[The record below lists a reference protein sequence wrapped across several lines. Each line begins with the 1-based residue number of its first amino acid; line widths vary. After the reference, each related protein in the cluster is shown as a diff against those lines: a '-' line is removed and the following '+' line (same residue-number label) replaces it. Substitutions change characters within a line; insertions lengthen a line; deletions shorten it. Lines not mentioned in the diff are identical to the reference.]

1 MRRTPAI
8 LLLGILV
15 VALASRFSSGFS
27 DATFTSSSAASG
39 TVRAASDWTA
49 PAVTLT
55 NPGTPLQGTVTLAA
69 TATDAE
75 SGITSV
81 TLQYLAPGAST
92 WTTLCI
98 DATAPYSC
106 AWATGSMVDG
116 TYDLRARALN
126 GAGYTTL
133 SDTVRTTVANNV
145 VVVLADPGD
154 IVRGNVPVSATVY
167 NGGALPWV
175 VTIQYAP
182 AGGSSWKTLCSGLS
196 APFGCTWTTT
206 SFAND
211 SYDLRAVATSGLTSV
226 TSAVVSDVLVD
237 NLAPTVAMTDPGSP
251 LSGTVTFAAS
261 VSDAGSGV
269 QQVVLQHLR
278 SGTSTW
284 QTLCTIT
291 AEPFSC
297 RYATTAL
304 TDGTYSFRAVATDV
318 AGNTATSASVTG
330 RVVDNTVSSVSVDDP
345 GAFLSGTVTVTAQA
359 NSTAGVA
366 SVRLQRATSGTSTW
380 TDLCTSTTAPYSC
393 SWDTRS
399 VANGSYD
406 LRAILV
412 DGHGA
417 TTTSAVVSA
426 RKVDNSTLRA
436 VDVQGSNGEGTVGRL
451 DAGDSVTLTYSES
464 VAPASITAGW
474 TGTALPVSLRL
485 RDGNLVGGGNRAD
498 VLDVLRNGSAV
509 QLGSIGL
516 RDDYVK
522 ARKTATFNATMTA
535 STATVDGVSR
545 TVVTIVVG
553 TLASGN
559 GLRTVAA
566 APTMAW
572 TPSTAATSIGGGAC
586 AATPVTESGPAD
598 RDF

>member
-1 MRRTPAI
+1 MRRTTAI

-15 VALASRFSSGFS
+15 AVLASRFSSGFS

-49 PAVTLT
+49 PAVAVTH
-55 NPGTPLQGTVTLAA
+55 PGTPVQGTVTLAA

-92 WTTLCI
+92 WTTVCT
-98 DATAPYSC
+98 DTSAPYSC
-106 AWATGSMVDG
+106 TWSTAGLADG
-116 TYDLRARALN
+116 TYDLRARAVN
-126 GAGYTTL
+126 GAGYTSL

-145 VVVLADPGD
+145 VVVLSDPGD
-154 IVRGNVPVSATVY
+154 VVRGNVAMSATVY

-175 VTIQYAP
+175 VAIQYVA
-182 AGGSSWKTLCSGLS
+182 AGGSAWKTLCSGLS

-211 SYDLRAVATSGLTSV
+211 SFDLRAVATSGTTTV

-237 NLAPTVAMTDPGSP
+237 NLAPAVTMTDPGSP
-251 LSGTVTFAAS
+251 LSGTVTFGATAI
-261 VSDAGSGV
+261 DAGSGV

-278 SGTSTW
+278 GGTSTW
-284 QTLCTIT
+284 QSLCTIT
-291 AEPFSC
+291 AEPFTC
-297 RYATTAL
+297 RVATTAL
-304 TDGTYSFRAVATDV
+304 VDGTYSFRAVATDV
-318 AGNTATSASVTG
+318 VGNTATSVSVTG

-345 GAFLSGTVTVTAQA
+345 GAYLSGTVTVTAQA
-359 NSTAGVA
+359 SSTAGVT
-366 SVRLQRATSGTSTW
+366 SVRIQRATSGSSTW
-380 TDLCTSTTAPYSC
+380 TDLCTSTAAPYSC
-393 SWDTRS
+393 AWDTKT
-399 VANGSYD
+399 VPNGSYD
-406 LRAILV
+406 LRAILL
-412 DGHGA
+412 DGRGA
-417 TTTSAVVSA
+417 TTTSALVSA
-426 RKVDNSTLRA
+426 RKVDNSPLRA
-436 VDVQGSNGEGTVGRL
+436 VDVQASNGEGTAGRL
-451 DAGDSVTLTYSES
+451 DAGDTITLTYSET
-464 VAPASITAGW
+464 VAPASIAAGW
-474 TGTALPVSLRL
+474 SGAALPVSLRL
-485 RDGNLVGGGNRAD
+485 RDGNLVGAGNRAD

-509 QLGSIGL
+509 QLGSVGL

-535 STATVDGVSR
+535 STVSVDGINR

-566 APTMAW
+566 APTMVW
-572 TPSTAATSIGGGAC
+572 TPSTAATSVGGGAC
-586 AATPVTESGPAD
+586 SATPVTESGPAD
-598 RDF
+598 RDL

>member
-15 VALASRFSSGFS
+15 VALAARFSSGFS
-27 DATFTSSSAASG
+27 DATFTSSSATAG

-49 PAVTLT
+49 PAVTLSP
-55 NPGTPLQGTVTLAA
+55 PGTPLQGTVTLTA

-75 SGITSV
+75 SGIASV
-81 TLQYLAPGAST
+81 TLQQLAPGTST
-92 WTTLCI
+92 WTTVCT
-98 DATAPYSC
+98 DTTAPYSC
-106 AWATGSMVDG
+106 AWNTAAVADG
-116 TYDLRARALN
+116 TYDLRARAVN
-126 GAGYTTL
+126 GAGYTSV

-154 IVRGNVPVSATVY
+154 IVRGNVAMGATVY
-167 NGGALPWV
+167 NGGALPWL

-182 AGGSSWKTLCSGLS
+182 AGGSSWKPLCSGLS

-211 SYDLRAVATSGLTSV
+211 SWDLRAVATSGLTTV

-237 NLAPTVAMTDPGSP
+237 NLAPAVTMTDPGSP
-251 LSGTVTFAAS
+251 LSGAVTFAATAT
-261 VSDAGSGV
+261 DAGSGI

-291 AEPFSC
+291 SEPYTC
-297 RYATTAL
+297 RSATTAL
-304 TDGTYSFRAVATDV
+304 TDGSYAFRAVATDV

-345 GAFLSGTVTVTAQA
+345 GAFLHGTVTVTAQA

-366 SVRLQRATSGTSTW
+366 SVRLQRAPSGTSTW

-393 SWDTRS
+393 TWDTRT

-406 LRAILV
+406 LRAVLV
-412 DGHGA
+412 DGRGA
-417 TTTSAVVSA
+417 TTTSALVTA
-426 RKVDNSTLRA
+426 RKVDNSALRA
-436 VDVQGSNGEGTVGRL
+436 LDVQASNCEGTVGRL
-451 DAGDSVTLTYSES
+451 DAGDTLTLTYSES

-485 RDGNLVGGGNRAD
+485 RDGNLVGAGNRAD

-509 QLGSIGL
+509 QLGSVSL

-535 STATVDGVSR
+535 ATVTVDGVNR

-553 TLASGN
+553 TLASGS
-559 GLRTVAA
+559 GLRTVPA
-566 APTMAW
+566 APTMTW
-572 TPSTAATSIGGGAC
+572 TPSTAATSVGGGAC
-586 AATPVTESGPAD
+586 AATPVGESGPAD
-598 RDF
+598 KDL

>member
-1 MRRTPAI
+1 MRRTAAI
-8 LLLGILV
+8 VVLGILV
-15 VALASRFSSGFS
+15 LALAVRGSSGFS
-27 DATFTSSSAASG
+27 DATFTSSSANAG

-49 PAVTLT
+49 PTVTVT
-55 NPGTPLQGTVTLAA
+55 HPGTPLRGTVTLAA

-75 SGITSV
+75 SGIASV
-81 TLQYLAPGAST
+81 TLQYLAPGAAT
-92 WTTLCI
+92 WTTICT
-98 DATAPYSC
+98 DTVAPYSC
-106 AWATGSMVDG
+106 AWNTGALGDG
-116 TYDLRARALN
+116 TYDLRARAVD
-126 GAGYTTL
+126 GAGYSSL
-133 SDTVRTTVANNV
+133 SDSVRTAVANNV
-145 VVVLADPGD
+145 LVVLNDPGD
-154 IVRGNVPVSATVY
+154 VVRGNVTMGATVHS
-167 NGGALPWV
+167 GGALPWL

-182 AGGSSWKTLCSGLS
+182 AGGSSWKTLCSGLA

-211 SYDLRAVATSGLTSV
+211 SFDLRAVATSGATTV

-251 LSGTVTFAAS
+251 LSGTVTFAATAT
-261 VSDAGSGV
+261 DAGSGV

-284 QTLCTIT
+284 QTLCTI
-291 AEPFSC
+291 ASEPFTC
-297 RYATTAL
+297 RSATTAL
-304 TDGTYSFRAVATDV
+304 ADGTYSFRAVATDV
-318 AGNTATSASVTG
+318 VGNTATSVAVTG

-366 SVRLQRATSGTSTW
+366 SVRIQRAATGSGTW
-380 TDLCTSTTAPYSC
+380 TDLCTDPAAPYSC
-393 SWDTRS
+393 AWDTKA

-412 DGHGA
+412 DGRGA
-417 TTTSAVVSA
+417 TTTSAIVGA

-436 VDVQGSNGEGTVGRL
+436 VDVQASNGEGTVGRL
-451 DAGDSVTLTYSES
+451 DAGDTITLTYSDT
-464 VAPASITAGW
+464 VAPGSISAGW
-474 TGTALPVSLRL
+474 TGTALPVNLRL
-485 RDGNLVGGGNRAD
+485 RDGNLVGAGNRAD
-498 VLDVLRNGSAV
+498 VLDLLRNGSAV

-516 RDDYVK
+516 RDDFIK

-535 STATVDGVSR
+535 ATVTVDGVNR

-553 TLASGN
+553 TLASGS
-559 GLRTVAA
+559 GVKTVAA
-566 APTMAW
+566 AATMLW
-572 TPSTAATSIGGGAC
+572 TPSTAATSVSGGAC

-598 RDF
+598 RDL

>member
-8 LLLGILV
+8 LILGILV

-27 DATFTSSSAASG
+27 DATFTSSSASSG
-39 TVRAASDWTA
+39 TVEAAQDWTA
-49 PAVTLT
+49 PAVTLA
-55 NPGTPLQGTVTLAA
+55 NPGTPLQGTVTLSA

-75 SGITSV
+75 SGIASV

-92 WTTLCI
+92 WTTVCT
-98 DATAPYSC
+98 DTTAPYSC
-106 AWATGSMVDG
+106 AWATGSLADG
-116 TYDLRARALN
+116 SYDLRARAVN
-126 GAGYTTL
+126 GAGYTSL
-133 SDTVRTTVANNV
+133 SDSVRTTVANNV

-154 IVRGNVPVSATVY
+154 VVRGNVAMGATVY
-167 NGGALPWV
+167 NGGALPWL
-175 VTIQYAP
+175 VTIQYAT
-182 AGGSSWKTLCSGLS
+182 AGSTSWKTLCSGLS
-196 APFGCTWTTT
+196 APFGCTWSTT

-211 SYDLRAVATSGLTSV
+211 SFDLRAVATSGTTTV

-237 NLAPTVAMTDPGSP
+237 NLAPTVTMTDPGSP
-251 LSGTVTFAAS
+251 LSGSVTFAAS
-261 VSDAGSGV
+261 ATDAGSGV

-278 SGTSTW
+278 NGTSTW

-297 RYATTAL
+297 RVATTTL

-318 AGNTATSASVTG
+318 AGNTATSAGVTG
-330 RVVDNTVSSVSVDDP
+330 RVVDNTVSSISVDDP
-345 GAFLSGTVTVTAQA
+345 GAYLSGTVTVTAQA

-366 SVRLQRATSGTSTW
+366 SVRIQRAATGTSTW

-393 SWDTRS
+393 AWDTRT

-406 LRAILV
+406 LRAIVV
-412 DGHGA
+412 DGRGA
-417 TTTSAVVSA
+417 ASTSAVVSA

-436 VDVQGSNGEGTVGRL
+436 VDVQASNGDGTLGRL
-451 DAGDSVTLTYSES
+451 DAGDTITLTYSES

-474 TGTALPVSLRL
+474 TGAALPVSLRL
-485 RDGNLVGGGNRAD
+485 RDGNLVGGGNRTD
-498 VLDVLRNGSAV
+498 VLDVLRNGNAV

-535 STATVDGVSR
+535 STVTVDGVGR

-553 TLASGN
+553 TLASGG
-559 GLRTVAA
+559 GLRTSSV
-566 APTMAW
+566 APTMVW
-572 TPSTAATSIGGGAC
+572 TPSTAATSLGGGAC

-598 RDF
+598 RDL

>member
-1 MRRTPAI
+1 MRRTPVI

-27 DATFTSSSAASG
+27 DATFTSSSASAG
-39 TVRAASDWTA
+39 TVQAAQDWTA
-49 PAVTLT
+49 PAVTVT
-55 NPGTPLQGTVTLAA
+55 DPGSSVQGTVTVAA
-69 TATDAE
+69 TASDAE
-75 SGITSV
+75 SGIASA

-92 WTTLCI
+92 WTSICT
-98 DATAPYSC
+98 DTTAPYSC
-106 AWATGSMVDG
+106 AWATGAVADG
-116 TYDLRARALN
+116 TYDLRARAVN
-126 GAGYTTL
+126 GAGYTSL
-133 SDTVRTTVANNV
+133 SDSVRTTVANNV

-154 IVRGNVPVSATVY
+154 IVRGNVATSATVY

-175 VTIQYAP
+175 VTIQYVVS
-182 AGGSSWKTLCSGLS
+182 GGTAWKTLCSGLS
-196 APFGCTWTTT
+196 APFGCTWTTA

-211 SYDLRAVATSGLTSV
+211 GYDLRAVATSGTTTV
-226 TSAVVSDVLVD
+226 TSAVISDVLVD
-237 NLAPTVAMTDPGSP
+237 NLAPAVTMTDPGSP
-251 LSGTVTFAAS
+251 LSGSVTFAAS
-261 VSDAGSGV
+261 ATDAGSGV

-291 AEPFSC
+291 TEPFSC
-297 RYATTAL
+297 RVPTTTL

-318 AGNTATSASVTG
+318 AGNTATSATVTG

-345 GAFLSGTVTVTAQA
+345 GAYLSGTVTVTALA

-366 SVRLQRATSGTSTW
+366 SVRIQRAATGTATW
-380 TDLCTSTTAPYSC
+380 TDLCSSTTAPYSC
-393 SWDTRS
+393 TWDTRT

-417 TTTSAVVSA
+417 TTTSAVLSA

-436 VDVQGSNGEGTVGRL
+436 VDVQATNGDGTLGRL
-451 DAGDSVTLTYSES
+451 DAGDTITLTYSEP

-474 TGTALPVSLRL
+474 TGAALPVSLRL

-498 VLDVLRNGSAV
+498 VLDVLRSGSAV

-522 ARKTATFNATMTA
+522 ARKTVTFNASMTA
-535 STATVDGVSR
+535 STVTVDGVGR

-566 APTMAW
+566 TPTLVW
-572 TPSTAATSIGGGAC
+572 TPSTTATSLGGGAC

-598 RDF
+598 KDL

>member
-1 MRRTPAI
+1 MRRTPVI

-15 VALASRFSSGFS
+15 VVLAGRFSSGFS
-27 DATFTSSSAASG
+27 DATFTSTSASSG

-49 PAVTLT
+49 PAVAVTH
-55 NPGTPLQGTVTLAA
+55 PGTPVQGTVTLAA

-92 WTTLCI
+92 WTTLCT
-98 DATAPYSC
+98 DTTAPYSC
-106 AWATGSMVDG
+106 AWATGSLADG
-116 TYDLRARALN
+116 TYDLRARAVN
-126 GAGYTTL
+126 GAGYTSL

-154 IVRGNVPVSATVY
+154 IVRGNVAMGATVY
-167 NGGALPWV
+167 NGGALPWI
-175 VTIQYAP
+175 VTIQYVP
-182 AGGSSWKTLCSGLS
+182 AGGTSWKTLCSGLS

-211 SYDLRAVATSGLTSV
+211 SFDLRAVATSGTTTV
-226 TSAVVSDVLVD
+226 TSAVISDVLVD
-237 NLAPTVAMTDPGSP
+237 NLAPSVTMTDPGTP
-251 LSGTVTFAAS
+251 LSGTVTFAAT
-261 VSDAGSGV
+261 VTDAGSGV

-304 TDGTYSFRAVATDV
+304 VDGTYSFRAVATDV

-330 RVVDNTVSSVSVDDP
+330 RVVDNTISSVSVDDP
-345 GAFLSGTVTVTAQA
+345 GAFLSGTVTVTAHA
-359 NSTAGVA
+359 SSTAGVT
-366 SVRLQRATSGTSTW
+366 SVRIQRAASGSGTW

-393 SWDTRS
+393 PWDTKT
-399 VANGSYD
+399 VPNGSYD
-406 LRAILV
+406 LRAILL
-412 DGHGA
+412 DGRGA
-417 TTTSAVVSA
+417 TTTSAIVSA
-426 RKVDNSTLRA
+426 RRVDNSALRA
-436 VDVQGSNGEGTVGRL
+436 VDVQAANGEGTAGRL
-451 DAGDSVTLTYSES
+451 DAGDTITLTYSES
-464 VAPASITAGW
+464 VAPSSITAGW
-474 TGTALPVSLRL
+474 SGAALPVSLRL
-485 RDGNLVGGGNRAD
+485 RDGNLVGAGNRAD
-498 VLDVLRNGSAV
+498 VLDLLRNGSAV

-516 RDDYVK
+516 RDDFIK

-535 STATVDGVSR
+535 TTVSVDGVNR

-553 TLASGN
+553 TLASGS
-559 GLRTVAA
+559 GLKTVAA
-566 APTMAW
+566 AATMLW
-572 TPSTAATSIGGGAC
+572 TPSTAATSVGGGAC
-586 AATPVTESGPAD
+586 AATPATESGTTD
-598 RDF
+598 RDL

>member
-451 DAGDSVTLTYSES
+451 DAGDSITLTYSES
-464 VAPASITAGW
+464 VAPANITAGW

>member
-1 MRRTPAI
+1 MRRTPVI

-15 VALASRFSSGFS
+15 VVLAGRFSSGFS
-27 DATFTSSSAASG
+27 DATFTSSSANGG

-49 PAVTLT
+49 PAVTVT
-55 NPGTPLQGTVTLAA
+55 NPGTPVQGTVTLAA
-69 TATDAE
+69 TASDAE

-81 TLQYLAPGAST
+81 ALQYLAPGAST
-92 WTTLCI
+92 WTTVCT
-98 DATAPYSC
+98 DTTAPYSC
-106 AWATGSMVDG
+106 AWATGSLADG

-126 GAGYTTL
+126 GAGYLTV

-145 VVVLADPGD
+145 VVVLTDPGD
-154 IVRGNVPVSATVY
+154 IVRGNVAMSATVY
-167 NGGALPWV
+167 NGGALPWI
-175 VTIQYAP
+175 VTIQYAT
-182 AGGSSWKTLCSGLS
+182 AGSTSWKTLCSGLS

-211 SYDLRAVATSGLTSV
+211 SFDLRAVATSGTTTV

-237 NLAPTVAMTDPGSP
+237 NLAPAVTMTDPGSP
-251 LSGTVTFAAS
+251 LSGAATFAATAT
-261 VSDAGSGV
+261 DAGSGV

-278 SGTSTW
+278 NGTSTW
-284 QTLCTIT
+284 QSLCTVT
-291 AEPFSC
+291 AEPFTC
-297 RYATTAL
+297 RIATTTL

-359 NSTAGVA
+359 NSTAGVT
-366 SVRLQRATSGTSTW
+366 SVRIQRATSGSGAW

-393 SWDTRS
+393 AWDTKT

-406 LRAILV
+406 LRAILL
-412 DGHGA
+412 DGRGA
-417 TTTSAVVSA
+417 TTTSAVVAA
-426 RKVDNSTLRA
+426 RRVDNSALRA
-436 VDVQGSNGEGTVGRL
+436 VDVQATNGEGTAGRL
-451 DAGDSVTLTYSES
+451 DAGDTITLTYSES

-474 TGTALPVSLRL
+474 TGAALPVSLRL
-485 RDGNLVGGGNRAD
+485 RDGNLVGAGNRAD
-498 VLDVLRNGSAV
+498 VLDVLRNGGAV

-535 STATVDGVSR
+535 TTVTVDGIDR

-553 TLASGN
+553 TLASGG

-566 APTMAW
+566 APTMVW
-572 TPSTAATSIGGGAC
+572 TPSTSATSIGGGAC
-586 AATPVTESGPAD
+586 AATPVNESGPAD
-598 RDF
+598 RDL